1 MTQPLTK
8 NSQLLL
14 TMNFHDE
21 TMMLNEGILEALG
34 RPRQV
39 QILLNDE
46 SKRLLLRPC
55 EVDSNQAIVIPSGSV
70 LQVELGGRQ
79 LLRRIRRLAGWETE
93 QPRICVGESIQEYQ
107 AVFFDLTRAI
117 AVAPGAAV
125 APA

>member
-1 MTQPLTK
+1 MSR

-21 TMMLNEGILEALG
+21 TIMLNEGIIYALG
-34 RPRQV
+34 HPKQV

-55 EVDSNQAIVIPSGSV
+55 EVDSSQAIVIPSEAI

-79 LLRRIRRLAGWETE
+79 RL
-93 QPRICVGESIQEYQ
+93 S
-107 AVFFDLTRAI
+107 
-117 AVAPGAAV
+117 
-125 APA
+125 

>member
-1 MTQPLTK
+1 MNQQMSR
-8 NSQLLL
+8 NNQLLL

-21 TMMLNEGILEALG
+21 TMMLNEGILDALG
-34 RPRQV
+34 HPRQV

-79 LLRRIRRLAGWETE
+79 LLRKIRKLAGWESE
-93 QPRICVGESIQEYQ
+93 QPRICVGESIQENQ

-117 AVAPGAAV
+117 AVAPSAAV

>member
-1 MTQPLTK
+1 MSQQTNR

-14 TMNFHDE
+14 TMNFRDE
-21 TMMLNEGILEALG
+21 TIMLNEGILHALG
-34 RPRQV
+34 CPKQV

-70 LQVELGGRQ
+70 LQVEIGGRQ
-79 LLRRIRRLAGWETE
+79 LLRKIRRLAGWETE
-93 QPRICVGESIQEYQ
+93 QPRICFGEAIQEYQ
-107 AVFFDLTRAI
+107 AVFFDLTRAM
-117 AVAPGAAV
+117 VVNSTV

>member
-1 MTQPLTK
+1 MSR

-21 TMMLNEGILEALG
+21 TIMLNEGIIDALG
-34 RPRQV
+34 HPKQV

-55 EVDSNQAIVIPSGSV
+55 EVDSSQASVIPSEAI

-79 LLRRIRRLAGWETE
+79 LLRKIRRLAGWETE
-93 QPRICVGESIQEYQ
+93 QPRICVGEAIQEYQ

-117 AVAPGAAV
+117 AIAPVPAV
-125 APA
+125 DPA